1 MTVEEV
7 IENLETTLLD
17 DIAAMSPK
25 ERAAFWSN
33 IKEFVQ
39 AKRQRATYRQSDDVD
54 TEFKVTIF
62 NSKKEVEDGA

>member
-1 MTVEEV
+1 MTIEEV
-7 IENLETTLLD
+7 LENLETTLLN
-17 DIAAMSPK
+17 DIEAMTPK
-25 ERAAFWSN
+25 DRAAFWAN